1 MTSSVLSLND
11 LRFLNLEQSINS
23 ENLKFDK
30 IDYFKNKKVLVT
42 GGAGSIGSEICRQL
56 IRQMCKKVFCLDN
69 NEYGIYK
76 IRDLKDK
83 SKKIDMILGDV
94 NDYNFI
100 VNFLKTHKV
109 DVVIHCAAYK
119 HVNILENNLVQAVQN
134 NTIGTY
140 NLCKASLEN
149 NADFLLISTD
159 KAVEPTSILG
169 YSKRAAENLTRFLSA
184 KNPKKI
190 ANIVRFGNVIGSSGS
205 AIPNFLDQ
213 INNNSPIT
221 ITHKK
226 ASRYFMSINQACYL
240 VLKTFDLKIRNK
252 IFFFSKWANQSLF
265 II

>member
-1 MTSSVLSLND
+1 
-11 LRFLNLEQSINS
+11 
-23 ENLKFDK
+23 
-30 IDYFKNKKVLVT
+30 
-42 GGAGSIGSEICRQL
+42 
-56 IRQMCKKVFCLDN
+56 
-69 NEYGIYK
+69 
-76 IRDLKDK
+76 
-83 SKKIDMILGDV
+83 MILGDV

-184 KNPKKI
+184 KNPKKLQTLLDLETLSE
-190 ANIVRFGNVIGSSGS
+190 V
-205 AIPNFLDQ
+205 LDQ
-213 INNNSPIT
+213 
-221 ITHKK
+221 
-226 ASRYFMSINQACYL
+226 RYQ
-240 VLKTFDLKIRNK
+240 
-252 IFFFSKWANQSLF
+252 IF
-265 II
+265 